1 MDSMEPIPPL
11 LVKSWQNLRVSLM
24 TKAWLDSCL
33 SSSSRNMTRMINC
46 GKGEP
51 QSNQCLYKK

>member
-33 SSSSRNMTRMINC
+33 SSSSRNMTRMMS
-46 GKGEP
+46 E
-51 QSNQCLYKK
+51 